1 MEAMFVAIEAAPRS
15 RPTRPMLRAALI
27 GAAMTMLESTG
38 AEALQARS
46 VALAAGTSTQSLY
59 TVFGGMP
66 GLIESMVA
74 EGFVRF
80 GDHISGVPE
89 TDDPVADH
97 LSKGWA
103 YCDWAFIHPQLY
115 RLMFGLTGGALRPH
129 SGLELTIG
137 GSLANFPEG
146 RAAVDILTRSVERI
160 IDAGRIRTA
169 DPALVAGQFLSATH
183 GMVLLQIA
191 GAFGSGDE
199 GLHVIAELAMNLFV
213 GLGDRRAAS
222 ERSLGAAITGRDAVP
237 VSSRRTRKP

>member
-1 MEAMFVAIEAAPRS
+1 MTVEALPRP
-15 RPTRPMLRAALI
+15 RPTRPMLRAALL
-27 GAAMTMLESTG
+27 GAAVTMLEATG
-38 AEALQARS
+38 AEALQARG
-46 VALAAGTSTQSLY
+46 VAAAAGTSTQSLY

-80 GDHISGVPE
+80 ADHIAEVPE

-103 YCDWAFIHPQLY
+103 YCDWAFTHPQLY

-129 SGLELTIG
+129 SGLELTVG

-146 RAAVDILTRSVERI
+146 QSAIEILTRSVERVI
-160 IDAGRIRTA
+160 SAGRIRTA
-169 DPALVAGQFLSATH
+169 DPVIVARQFLSATH

-191 GAFGSGDE
+191 GAFGESDE
-199 GLHVIAELAMNLFV
+199 GLHVLAELALNLFV
-213 GLGDRRAAS
+213 GLGDRRAAC
-222 ERSLGAAITGRDAVP
+222 ERSLSAVITGRSLDAP
-237 VSSRRTRKP
+237 